1 VSHPRSRGLDLR
13 AEVRAIFRCMMVAA
27 MKTVALAFCF
37 FLTFGLAQQSGAA
50 QAIGLPAAQQG
61 GKIKTVPPAGI
72 AVPDADQRALRMSL
86 TRLNAKLDAMKGN
99 PRLPDVQVFIK
110 AVSYALDGNEF
121 FAPEEIYKAKE
132 LLRIAN
138 ERADQLSHGEAPWLK
153 ANGLVVRG
161 YLSKI
166 DGSVQPYGLVVPPS
180 YTPDR
185 AHNWRVDTWF
195 HGRSETLSEINFIW
209 DRMRNPGD
217 FQPRDT
223 IVVHLYGRYCNA
235 STFAGKV
242 DLFEALADV
251 KKNYQVDENRILV
264 RGFSMGGASAW
275 HIGAHYG
282 TYFAAVAPG
291 AGFAEMMEYSGQA
304 QKGVKLNWFEDK
316 LLHLT
321 NATDYAADFFNVPV
335 VAYNGDQDPQAQAA
349 DIMARNM
356 AAEGLTLSRVFGLK
370 MGHGYTP
377 AAKVQLDSMMDAIAA
392 RGRDQ
397 WPREVRFTTWTL
409 KYNRMRWVVV
419 DGLEKHWDRAR
430 VDAVVANDHTV
441 QATTS
446 NVSAVSFEMG
456 PGAGLLNRAAKVT
469 VTIDGQTVAGPGALT
484 DGSWTAHLRKAGGK
498 WALADDDSAVLRKRH
513 DLQGPIDDAFMD
525 GFLMVNPTGAPLNQ
539 AVGNWAKSE
548 EAHAIKL
555 WRTQMRGDAPVKDDT
570 AVTDADIAVSNLI
583 LWGDPKSNKVL
594 ARIADQLPVRWS
606 AEGVQLGTRKF
617 GAGNNAVVMIY
628 PNPLNPKK
636 YVVIN
641 SGNTFREYA
650 QSTNSFQVAYLPDY
664 AVVDLTTPPDARWP
678 GKIAAAGFFGEKWEL
693 QANDGR

>member
-1 VSHPRSRGLDLR
+1 MKLVLFFSL
-13 AEVRAIFRCMMVAA
+13 AAAAIVPQTR
-27 MKTVALAFCF
+27 
-37 FLTFGLAQQSGAA
+37 AQQ
-50 QAIGLPAAQQG
+50 IGLPANQQG
-61 GKIKTVPPAGI
+61 GKIKTIPPPGI
-72 AVPDADQRALRMSL
+72 AVPDADQKALRTSL
-86 TRLNAKLDAMKGN
+86 TRLNARLDALKGN
-99 PRLPDVQVFIK
+99 PRLPDIQIFTK
-110 AVSYALDGNEF
+110 AVTYALDGNEF
-121 FAPEEIYKAKE
+121 FTPEEIFKAKE

-138 ERADQLSHGEAPWLK
+138 ERTDQLSHGDAPWTR

-161 YLSKI
+161 YVSKI

-180 YTPDR
+180 YQPER
-185 AHNWRVDTWF
+185 AHNWRVDAWF
-195 HGRSETLSEINFIW
+195 HGRSETLSEINFLW

-223 IVVHLYGRYCNA
+223 IVLHLYGRYCNA
-235 STFAGKV
+235 STFAGEV

-251 KKNYQVDENRILV
+251 KKNYQVDENRIFD

-291 AGFAEMMEYSGQA
+291 AGFTETMEYSGQA
-304 QKGVKLNWFEDK
+304 QKGIKLTWFEDK
-316 LLHLT
+316 LQHLT
-321 NATDYAADFFNVPV
+321 TATDYAANFFNVPV
-335 VAYNGDQDPQAQAA
+335 IAYNGDKDPQAQAA

-356 AAEGLTLSRVFGLK
+356 APEGLTLARVIGLDI
-370 MGHGYTP
+370 GHAYTP
-377 AAKVQLDSMMDAIAA
+377 AAKVQLDAMMDAIAQK
-392 RGRDQ
+392 GRDQ
-397 WPREVRFTTWTL
+397 WPHEVRFTTWTL

-430 VDAVVANDHTV
+430 VDAIIQNDHTV

-456 PGAGLLNRAAKVT
+456 AGANLLNRAAKISIA
-469 VTIDGQTVAGPGALT
+469 IDGQTVAGPGPLS
-484 DGSWTAHLRKAGGK
+484 DGSWTAHLRKTGAK
-498 WALADDDSAVLRKRH
+498 WALADDDANVLRKRH

-525 GFLMVNPTGAPLNQ
+525 SFLMVNPTGTPMNET
-539 AVGNWAKSE
+539 VGNWTKSE
-548 EAHAIKL
+548 EAHAIHL

-570 AVTDADIAVSNLI
+570 AVTDADIASSNLI
-583 LWGDPKSNKVL
+583 LWGDPQSNKVL
-594 ARIADQLPVRWS
+594 ARIIDKLPVQWS
-606 AEGVQLGTRKF
+606 ANGVALGAREFAAAT
-617 GAGNNAVVMIY
+617 NALIMIY

-678 GKIAAAGFFGEKWEL
+678 GKIAAAGFFGESWQL
-693 QANDGR
+693 QANDGK